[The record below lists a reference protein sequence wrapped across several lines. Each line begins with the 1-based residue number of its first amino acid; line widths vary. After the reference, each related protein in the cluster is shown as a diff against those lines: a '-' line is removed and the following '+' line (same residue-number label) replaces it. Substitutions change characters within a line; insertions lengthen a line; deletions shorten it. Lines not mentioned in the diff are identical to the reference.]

1 MISKNAQSIV
11 LLVLAVVGAI
21 AVISA
26 FSMWLMPWTMMSG
39 TAMRGTCMMGG
50 SPVALLMLALIVAAI
65 VFYSF
70 CRKPLR
76 RAACGCDPDYEVHEE
91 HENSS

>member
-1 MISKNAQSIV
+1 MYGGEKVISKNAQSIV
-11 LLVLAVVGAI
+11 LLVFAVVGAI

-70 CRKPLR
+70 CRKPL
-76 RAACGCDPDYEVHEE
+76 V
-91 HENSS
+91 